1 VFYPVQKLN
10 GPLEDAVSNAISQ
23 SVGKAFFGGDPKS
36 KEAVSRSDFYAM
48 TLSKTGQQF
57 FGTPQGKG
65 LLTKVSWAVA
75 LPAFAVGLLVGY
87 MVFHKKA

>member
-57 FGTPQGKG
+57 FVTPQGKS
-65 LLTKVSWAVA
+65 LLGKVSWTVA
-75 LPAFAVGLLVGY
+75 LPSFAIGLLVGY
-87 MVFHKKA
+87 MVFRKKA